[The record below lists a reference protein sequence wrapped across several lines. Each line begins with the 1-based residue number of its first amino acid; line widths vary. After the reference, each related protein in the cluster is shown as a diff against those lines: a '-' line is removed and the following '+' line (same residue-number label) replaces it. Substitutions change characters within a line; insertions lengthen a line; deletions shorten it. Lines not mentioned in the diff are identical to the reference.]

1 MPINTVT
8 NTGET
13 SLNKASIE
21 LQFSQ
26 MQRAFLPHL
35 HFGILQPYCN
45 IPVINI
51 KCSFIDW
58 SGSIHKQPFLII

>member
-51 KCSFIDW
+51 KCSFID
-58 SGSIHKQPFLII
+58 